1 MKAVALCSLL
11 MLRPSTSL
19 TVSIVGARNVPR
31 THAVMSAQHLNRR
44 EALFTS
50 VSAAAAFTTL
60 HGSIGAAMAA
70 DKPKVVVFGGSGY
83 VGAYTLEL
91 LLEKGANVVAVSRK
105 SPTDQSEKVK
115 AILGKSLSGVEY
127 RQLDALSGD
136 LSSLVSD
143 ASAVIS
149 CIGIAPGGNNMKDG
163 NGLVN
168 VRIADA
174 SKAAGVER
182 FVYLGLASELAN
194 SPIKFV
200 FGDYVK
206 GKAEAEA
213 AVAKDYG
220 ANALVLKP
228 GIIAGGPP
236 GEIRPPGP
244 PGMAP
249 VPVEAVARAA
259 VAGAFGDKIGKV
271 DGNAAIVAA
280 SK

>member
-1 MKAVALCSLL
+1 M
-11 MLRPSTSL
+11 
-19 TVSIVGARNVPR
+19 G
-31 THAVMSAQHLNRR
+31 
-44 EALFTS
+44 S
-50 VSAAAAFTTL
+50 VVT
-60 HGSIGAAMAA
+60 G
-70 DKPKVVVFGGSGY
+70 
-83 VGAYTLEL
+83 
-91 LLEKGANVVAVSRK
+91 
-105 SPTDQSEKVK
+105 
-115 AILGKSLSGVEY
+115 
-127 RQLDALSGD
+127 
-136 LSSLVSD
+136 

-149 CIGIAPGGNNMKDG
+149 CIGIAPGGANMKDG

-174 SKAAGVER
+174 SKAAGVPKL
-182 FVYLGLASELAN
+182 VYLGLASELAN

-220 ANALVLKP
+220 ADAALVIKP

-236 GEIRPPGP
+236 GEVRPPGP
-244 PGMAP
+244 PGMTP

-259 VAGAFGDKIGKV
+259 VAGALGDKVGKV

-280 SK
+280 SN